1 MTEPLV
7 SVVIPV
13 YNVEAYLDRC
23 VSSVVSQ
30 TYRNLQIILV
40 DDGSPDRCPQMCDSW
55 AQRDSRIQ
63 VIHKLN
69 AGLGMARNSGMD
81 AAEGKYI
88 FFFDSDDYVDAT
100 IVEKCVSS
108 AEANDADAV
117 IFGRWDLC
125 EDMSMT
131 QRPVAAD
138 CLVFHEDTICSE
150 LLPGMFTYDR
160 GFGISA
166 WGKMYHL
173 DTFRQNNVRFFSEK
187 EIISEDAYFALEF
200 YPKAKTVTI
209 VPECLYYYY
218 KRSTSLSRQ
227 YRPDR
232 QMKNDVFLEKSLE
245 CIRKYNLPEEVKIS
259 LQVRYHFYTIA
270 AMKQIMMSCL
280 SETQKKRLLWEVFS
294 DRVLH
299 NTLTPEVIRHEEKIS
314 LRVFFLLLKCRCYW
328 MCYWLLK
335 HRMRR
340 P

>member
-23 VSSVVSQ
+23 VNSVVSQ

-63 VIHKLN
+63 VIHKQN
-69 AGLGMARNSGMD
+69 AGLGMARNSGLD

-108 AEANDADAV
+108 AEANNADAV
-117 IFGRWDLC
+117 IFGRYDLC
-125 EDMSMT
+125 EDMSVT
-131 QRPVAAD
+131 PKTVASD
-138 CLVFHEDTICSE
+138 CLVFHKNAICNE

-166 WGKMYHL
+166 WGKMYLL
-173 DTFRQNNVRFFSEK
+173 DTFRKNNVRFFSEK

-200 YPKAKTVTI
+200 YSKAKTVTI

-232 QMKNDVFLEKSLE
+232 QLKNDIFLEKSLE
-245 CIRKYNLPEEVKIS
+245 CIRKNNLPEAVGMCLK
-259 LQVRYHFYTIA
+259 VRYHFYTIA
-270 AMKQIMMSCL
+270 AMKQIMASGF
-280 SETQKKRLLWEVFS
+280 SEDERRHLLWEIFF
-294 DRVLH
+294 DKVLH
-299 NTLTPEVIRHEEKIS
+299 RTLEMEVLRHEGKKS
-314 LRVFFLLLKCRCYW
+314 LRVFFVLLKFHCYW
-328 MCYWLLK
+328 PCYWLLK
-335 HRMRR
+335 YRMRHE
-340 P
+340 